1 MTSSSYK
8 RNQFLARTG
17 VYLFLI
23 LVTFISLYPIYFS
36 FISSFK
42 GVQEFTYSKNTLP
55 SVWVLDGYDYVFR
68 NLGIL
73 RYLTNSIITVSFG
86 LIGYLYICN
95 ATGFALGM
103 LRFKM
108 KLPIFSFLLFF
119 QIFPQMVIAS
129 QVYRICSQLGLINTR
144 LGLILVWI
152 TYFGPF
158 GTYIMA
164 TYYATM
170 PRSLLE
176 SARIDGAHIFQQLFH
191 IMIPMAKPM
200 IGTIG
205 IVGSLAMWTELPFSL
220 LLIQKPELRPLSL
233 GIAIMK
239 GEHGIPVPTL
249 SAAIILSIIIPV
261 ILYLFFQRSIHQGST
276 AGAVKG

>member
-1 MTSSSYK
+1 MSMLHERQRRISQSI
-8 RNQFLARTG
+8 

-23 LVTFISLYPIYFS
+23 LVTLMSLYPIYFS
-36 FISSFK
+36 VISSFK
-42 GVQEFTYSKNTLP
+42 SIEEFTYSKNALP
-55 SVWVLDGYDYVFR
+55 QQWVTDSYQYVFR
-68 NLGIL
+68 NLGIIG
-73 RYLTNSIITVSFG
+73 YMVNSLIVVTLG
-86 LIGYLYICN
+86 MIGYLYICN
-95 ATGFALGM
+95 AAGFALGM
-103 LRFKM
+103 LRFKL
-108 KLPIFSFLLFF
+108 KLPVFSFLLFF

-129 QVYRICSQLGLINTR
+129 QVYRICSKMGLINSR
-144 LGLILVWI
+144 LGLVIVWV
-152 TYFGPF
+152 TYFAPF
-158 GTYIMA
+158 GTYIMS
-164 TYYATM
+164 TYYASM

-176 SARIDGAHIFQQLFH
+176 SARIDGANVFGQLFR

-200 IGTIG
+200 VGTIG

-239 GEHGIPVPTL
+239 GEHGIPIPTL

-261 ILYLFFQRSIHQGST
+261 ILYLLFQRSIHQGST

>member
-1 MTSSSYK
+1 MSMLHERQRRISQSI
-8 RNQFLARTG
+8 

-23 LVTFISLYPIYFS
+23 LVTLMSLYPIYFS
-36 FISSFK
+36 VISSFK
-42 GVQEFTYSKNTLP
+42 SIEEFTYSKNALP
-55 SVWVLDGYDYVFR
+55 QQWVTDSYQYVFR
-68 NLGIL
+68 NLGIIG
-73 RYLTNSIITVSFG
+73 YMVNSLIVVTLG
-86 LIGYLYICN
+86 MIGYLYICN
-95 ATGFALGM
+95 AAGFALGM
-103 LRFKM
+103 LRFKL
-108 KLPIFSFLLFF
+108 KLPVFSFLLFF

-129 QVYRICSQLGLINTR
+129 QVYRICSKMGLINSR
-144 LGLILVWI
+144 LGLVIVWI
-152 TYFGPF
+152 TYFAPF
-158 GTYIMA
+158 GTYIMS
-164 TYYATM
+164 TYYASM

-176 SARIDGAHIFQQLFH
+176 SARIDGANVFGQLFR

-200 IGTIG
+200 VGTIG

-239 GEHGIPVPTL
+239 GEHGIPIPTL

-261 ILYLFFQRSIHQGST
+261 ILYLLFQRSIHQGST